1 MRKILTVAMIG
12 IIIFGIFSLWWRNGL
27 AAVNSKDTTSKVF
40 VIQKGAA
47 VRTVGNELKTQG
59 LIKDPVVFF
68 IYIKQNKLD
77 QNIQAGSYKLS
88 PSMDLPK
95 IMDTIGHGT
104 VDTWVT
110 IPEGLRSEE
119 IAEILQ
125 REIPTYDPSWVATL
139 KAEEGYLFPD
149 TYLIPK
155 DADATTVVSIL
166 KNNFTN
172 KIEEIGLSPED
183 PKLDEIVILASLIE
197 REALRDD
204 EKPMI
209 ASVIYNRLNDGMSLD
224 IDATLQYAKGKN
236 ASGKWWSIPTGYD
249 RQIDSPYNTYKNPG
263 TPPSPIANPGIEAI
277 KAAKSPSSSGYYYY
291 IHDPK
296 GNVHFSKTLSEHNQ
310 NIERYLN

>member
-1 MRKILTVAMIG
+1 MRKILTVAIIG

-27 AAVNSKDTTSKVF
+27 AAVNSKDISSKVF
-40 VIQKGAA
+40 VIPKGAA

-68 IYIKQNKLD
+68 IYIKQNKMD
-77 QNIQAGSYKLS
+77 QAIQAGSYKLS

-95 IMDTIGHGT
+95 IMDTIMHGT

-125 REIPTYDPSWVATL
+125 HEIPTYEPSWVATL

-155 DADATTVVSIL
+155 DADAASVVSIL
-166 KNNFTN
+166 KGNFTK

-204 EKPMI
+204 EKPLI
-209 ASVIYNRLNDGMSLD
+209 ASVIYNRLNDGMALD

-236 ASGKWWSIPTGYD
+236 ATGKWWSVPMGID
-249 RQIDSPYNTYKNPG
+249 RQIDSPYNTYKNAG
-263 TPPSPIANPGIEAI
+263 TPPGAIANPGIEAI
-277 KAAKSPSSSGYYYY
+277 KAAKEPASSGYYYY
-291 IHDPK
+291 IHDTK

-310 NIERYLN
+310 NIEKYLN

>member
-1 MRKILTVAMIG
+1 MRKILTVAIIG

-149 TYLIPK
+149 TFFVYPSATPEQLVAMMQK
-155 DADATTVVSIL
+155 LFTQKTATLFTGMNDAEVAKT
-166 KNNFTN
+166 
-172 KIEEIGLSPED
+172 
-183 PKLDEIVILASLIE
+183 VILASLLE
-197 REALRDD
+197 REARGDD
-204 EKPMI
+204 ERAVI
-209 ASVIYNRLNDGMSLD
+209 AGILVKRLSLGMRLQV
-224 IDATLQYAKGKN
+224 DATVAYANGISEQELTKADFAK
-236 ASGKWWSIPTGYD
+236 
-249 RQIDSPYNTYKNPG
+249 DSPYNTYLYKGLPPG
-263 TPPSPIANPGIEAI
+263 PIANPGIVSLT
-277 KAAKSPSSSGYYYY
+277 AALHPNLATPYLYYLHDSRGS
-291 IHDPK
+291 IHYA
-296 GNVHFSKTLSEHNQ
+296 KTYAEHQ
-310 NIERYLN
+310 ANIRAYLR